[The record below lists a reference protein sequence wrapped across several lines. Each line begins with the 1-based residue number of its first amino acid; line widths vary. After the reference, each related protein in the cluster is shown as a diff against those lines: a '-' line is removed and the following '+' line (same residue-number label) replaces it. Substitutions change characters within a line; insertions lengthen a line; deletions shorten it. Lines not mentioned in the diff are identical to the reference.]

1 MFMQKTLTLFIKC
14 YTIYSKGYSIFP
26 KDMASFM
33 QVFQSMHKSMFMN
46 CLRRTAM
53 KRYRIMKIKEII
65 QSQII
70 ETQEE
75 LANALR
81 KEGIVVTQA
90 TVSRDI
96 KDLMLLKIPYG
107 DGHYRYALP
116 SEKPNVMSKSHTAI
130 LFQEAVIKIDSAM
143 NMVVLHT
150 LPGSASSVAF
160 AIDHSRTD
168 EVIGTLAGDDT
179 VLLILKTP
187 DDVPAMIK
195 KIQGLLKN

>member
-1 MFMQKTLTLFIKC
+1 MFMQKTLTLFIKY
-14 YTIYSKGYSIFP
+14 YTIYSKGYSIFS

-33 QVFQSMHKSMFMN
+33 QIFQSMHKSMFMN

>member
-1 MFMQKTLTLFIKC
+1 MT
-14 YTIYSKGYSIFP
+14 
-26 KDMASFM
+26 
-33 QVFQSMHKSMFMN
+33 H
-46 CLRRTAM
+46 
-53 KRYRIMKIKEII
+53 
-65 QSQII
+65 
-70 ETQEE
+70 
-75 LANALR
+75 
-81 KEGIVVTQA
+81 A

-130 LFQEAVIKIDSAM
+130 LFQEEDIRIDSPM
-143 NMVVLHT
+143 NIVVLHT

-160 AIDHSRTD
+160 AIDHSRTE

-187 DDVPAMIK
+187 EDVPVMIK
-195 KIQGLLKN
+195 KLQGLLKN

>member
-1 MFMQKTLTLFIKC
+1 
-14 YTIYSKGYSIFP
+14 
-26 KDMASFM
+26 
-33 QVFQSMHKSMFMN
+33 
-46 CLRRTAM
+46 M

-75 LANALR
+75 LANALK
-81 KEGIVVTQA
+81 KEGIIVTQA

-96 KDLMLLKIPYG
+96 KDLMLLN
-107 DGHYRYALP
+107 GHYRYALP

-130 LFQEAVIKIDSAM
+130 LFQEAVIRIDSAM

-160 AIDHSRTD
+160 AIDHSRTE

-187 DDVPAMIK
+187 EDVPVMIK
-195 KIQGLLKN
+195 KLQGLLKN

>member
-1 MFMQKTLTLFIKC
+1 
-14 YTIYSKGYSIFP
+14 
-26 KDMASFM
+26 
-33 QVFQSMHKSMFMN
+33 
-46 CLRRTAM
+46 M

-75 LANALR
+75 LANALK

-130 LFQEAVIKIDSAM
+130 LFQEAVIRIDSAM
-143 NMVVLHT
+143 NMVVL
-150 LPGSASSVAF
+150 VAF
-160 AIDHSRTD
+160 AIDHSRTE

-187 DDVPAMIK
+187 EDVPAMIK
-195 KIQGLLKN
+195 KLQGLLKN

>member
-1 MFMQKTLTLFIKC
+1 
-14 YTIYSKGYSIFP
+14 
-26 KDMASFM
+26 
-33 QVFQSMHKSMFMN
+33 
-46 CLRRTAM
+46 M

-75 LANALR
+75 LANALK
-81 KEGIVVTQA
+81 KEGIIVTQA

-130 LFQEAVIKIDSAM
+130 LFQEAVIRIDSAM
-143 NMVVLHT
+143 NMVVLHA

-160 AIDHSRTD
+160 AIDHSRTE

-187 DDVPAMIK
+187 EDVPVMIK
-195 KIQGLLKN
+195 KLQGLLKN

>member
-1 MFMQKTLTLFIKC
+1 M
-14 YTIYSKGYSIFP
+14 
-26 KDMASFM
+26 
-33 QVFQSMHKSMFMN
+33 
-46 CLRRTAM
+46 
-53 KRYRIMKIKEII
+53 
-65 QSQII
+65 
-70 ETQEE
+70 
-75 LANALR
+75 
-81 KEGIVVTQA
+81 TQA

-107 DGHYRYALP
+107 DGYYRYALP

-130 LFQEAVIKIDSAM
+130 LFQEAVIRIDSAM

-160 AIDHSRTD
+160 AIDHSRTE

-187 DDVPAMIK
+187 EDVPVMIK
-195 KIQGLLKN
+195 KLQGLLKN